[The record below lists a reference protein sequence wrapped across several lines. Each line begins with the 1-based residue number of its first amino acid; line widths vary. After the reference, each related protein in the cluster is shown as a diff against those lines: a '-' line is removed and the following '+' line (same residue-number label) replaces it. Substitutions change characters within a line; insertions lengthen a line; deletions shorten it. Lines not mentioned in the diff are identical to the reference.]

1 MKSVDALTCE
11 TRSRDRRIAA
21 VESRSDDKAAAD
33 WRPRLIIQIV
43 SVLLVLPAATILA
56 ATNAANPGMAAYGGG
71 AAGDPQWQ
79 SGKAIYEQHCA
90 ACHGSKGDGNGP
102 AAVWLFPKPRNFSA
116 GLFKIQSTP
125 AGMLPTDEDLFQTIT
140 RGMPGSSMPSFTYLT
155 EPQRRDVVQ
164 YVKYLTAETDASGKR
179 VNRFEDEKQK
189 ARLAVDVP
197 PEPAVT
203 LEALTRGKEMF
214 TKLQCFT
221 CHGETGAG
229 DGPSAST
236 LKDNWGLPLLPRDFN
251 TGAFRGGHTGRDL
264 YLRVHN
270 GLAGTPM
277 PPFGPELMTA
287 DERWSL
293 VLYIQSLRRK
303 DIEVNDILA
312 PADGNI
318 HVHRVKKLP
327 TEPSDPVW
335 EKIESVRVPLNPLWP
350 ERDPIPA
357 VAVHALHDGKQLAI
371 LCTWRDAI
379 VNGAPVRVQ
388 DFQDAIALQFSLN
401 GTAPFLGMGDAG
413 NPVNIWQ
420 WKAGWQQESD
430 GERQDVDTIYASLHS
445 DVYFQTNALHR
456 TAEAAGNLLSQP
468 HRSPVEDANARG
480 FGTMKAQSISNQNV
494 KGKGIWRDGH
504 WHVVFVRELKSGA
517 SDDVKILA
525 DKPVPVAFAVW
536 DGQNRDRNGR
546 KVISNWYQLIL
557 ER

>member
-1 MKSVDALTCE
+1 MKTKLFSL
-11 TRSRDRRIAA
+11 
-21 VESRSDDKAAAD
+21 
-33 WRPRLIIQIV
+33 
-43 SVLLVLPAATILA
+43 LLVVHLVTLLA
-56 ATNAANPGMAAYGGG
+56 NTRAANPTARAFGGG
-71 AAGDPQWQ
+71 TVEGAGLQ
-79 SGKAIYEQHCA
+79 SGKAVYEQHCA
-90 ACHGSKGDGNGP
+90 ACHGSKGNGNGP

-125 AGMLPTDEDLFQTIT
+125 AGMLPTDDDLFQTIT
-140 RGMPGSSMPSFTYLT
+140 RGMSGSSMPSFTYLS
-155 EPQRRDVVQ
+155 EQQRREVVQ

-179 VNRFEDEKQK
+179 LSRFDDEKQK
-189 ARLAVDVP
+189 GRLAVEVP
-197 PEPAVT
+197 SEPGVT
-203 LEALTRGKEMF
+203 LEGLTQGKELF

-229 DGPSAST
+229 DGPSAPT
-236 LKDNWGLPLLPRDFN
+236 LKDTWGLPLLPRDFN

-264 YLRVHN
+264 YLRIHN
-270 GLAGTPM
+270 GMAGTPM
-277 PPFGPELMTA
+277 PPFGPDLLTA

-318 HVHRVKKLP
+318 HVHRVKRLP
-327 TEPSDPVW
+327 VEPSDPAW

-357 VAVHALHDGKQLAI
+357 VAVHALHDGKRLAL
-371 LCTWRDAI
+371 LCTWRDGI

-401 GTAPFLGMGDAG
+401 GTAPFLGMGDAK

-420 WKAGWQQESD
+420 WKAGWQQEAD

-445 DVYFQTNALHR
+445 DVYFQTNTLYR

-480 FGTMKAQSISNQNV
+480 FGTMKAQSISSQNV

-504 WHVVFVRELKSGA
+504 WNVIFLRELKSPDP
-517 SDDVKILA
+517 DDVKILA
-525 DKPVPVAFAVW
+525 GKPVPIAFAVW

-557 ER
+557 EP